1 MGLRTSKRDLADRV
15 REWLVQEDREPTPD
29 AVGAALESLGV
40 VAEPGVLAQIIQ
52 QLGEELLGAGALQS
66 LIDES
71 AVTDVLVNG
80 TGSVWIDRGSG
91 LQRQEITVGDEP
103 AVRRLAQRLAAQA
116 GRRLDDAQPF
126 VDARLPDGTRLH
138 AALAPVASPGT
149 LICLRSPA
157 RRDFDLDK
165 LQDAGTITPNGVW
178 WLKALMAARLSF
190 LVIGG
195 TGSGKTTILR
205 CLLEQV
211 PQSERILVVE
221 ESAELRPAHNHCVA
235 LEGRPRNAEGAGG
248 INLSDLMRQAMRM
261 RPDRIVVG
269 EVRGPEVVQLLAAMN
284 TGHEGCA
291 GTIHAN
297 SPAAL
302 PARLEALAVAAGLN
316 RAAVHSQLA
325 AGLEAVLHVER
336 ANTGERRLSSLGVVV
351 PGERASKIVP
361 LITFSADRPILHLPR
376 HPIATRMFA
385 VSQEIR

>member
-1 MGLRTSKRDLADRV
+1 MRSRGTKLELADRV
-15 REWLVQEDREPTPD
+15 REWLVQEDREPTPE
-29 AVGAALESLGV
+29 AVGSALESLGV
-40 VAEPGVLAQIIQ
+40 VAEPGVLSQIIQ
-52 QLGEELLGAGALQS
+52 QLGQELLGAGALQS
-66 LIDES
+66 LIDEPK
-71 AVTDVLVNG
+71 VTDVLVNG
-80 TGSVWIDRGSG
+80 AGAVWVDRGGG
-91 LQRQEITVGDEP
+91 LQRQDLIMGDEV
-103 AVRRLAQRLAAQA
+103 AVRRLAQRLAAQS

-157 RRDFDLDK
+157 RREFDLEK
-165 LQDAGTITPNGVW
+165 LEEAGTVTRRGAA
-178 WLKALMAARLSF
+178 WLRALVAARLSF

-211 PQSERILVVE
+211 PQYERILVVE
-221 ESAELRPAHNHCVA
+221 ESAELRPAHGHCVA
-235 LEGRPRNAEGAGG
+235 LEGRPRNAEGVGG
-248 INLSDLMRQAMRM
+248 LDLADLVRQAMRM

-297 SPAAL
+297 SPEAL
-302 PARLEALAVAAGLN
+302 PARLEALGVAAGLD
-316 RAAVHSQLA
+316 RAAVHSQLV

-336 ANTGERRLSSLGVVV
+336 TNEGNRRLAAIGAVI
-351 PGERASKIVP
+351 PGEEASRVAP
-361 LITFSADRPILHLPR
+361 LITFSGERPVLHLPR
-376 HPIATRMFA
+376 HPVVVRMLA
-385 VSQEIR
+385 AMEGKR